1 VAGGVYC
8 RGVRYFEFEDKTQNK
23 CTLMNTPPTEVIPLT
38 EMQEKMGWFGGGTYG
53 GCDAE
58 EAEGLSSESTRG
70 SWSHLDLVWNDS

>member
-1 VAGGVYC
+1 
-8 RGVRYFEFEDKTQNK
+8 
-23 CTLMNTPPTEVIPLT
+23 MNTPPTEVIPLT
-38 EMQEKMGWFGGGTYG
+38 EMQEKMGWLGGGTYG